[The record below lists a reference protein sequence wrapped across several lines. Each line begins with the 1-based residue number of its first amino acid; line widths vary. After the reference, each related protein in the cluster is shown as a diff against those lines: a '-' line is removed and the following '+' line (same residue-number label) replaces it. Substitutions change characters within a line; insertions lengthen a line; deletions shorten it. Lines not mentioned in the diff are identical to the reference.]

1 MTRSPRCTFADRGV
15 LVEVLDLYW
24 RGGCGGLPAEATELA
39 DEIGCTTDEA
49 KSMLA
54 HTTGYEIIQG
64 KIHWETI
71 EIAHEKAMTTR
82 IKNKANG
89 VASGLSRANGRS
101 PTVKPTTNQPVAI
114 SHEPVATSQDPTG
127 VSTGGG
133 DNPFKITRR
142 VLE

>member
-15 LVEVLDLYW
+15 LVEALDLYW
-24 RGGCGGLPAEATELA
+24 RGGCQGLPADATELGN
-39 DEIGCTTDEA
+39 EIGCTTEEA
-49 KSMLA
+49 KSMLD
-54 HTTGYEIIQG
+54 HTTGYEIIDG

-71 EIAHEKAMTTR
+71 EIAYQKALSTR

-101 PTVKPTTNQPVAI
+101 PTAQPTINQPVAI
-114 SHEPVATSQDPTG
+114 NHEPVPTSQNPAD